1 MPLPVLTSTPGNS
14 TEQDGNELP
23 TCDPDTQPAL
33 APNFAQLDVSVA
45 PGASKA
51 VDSYLCTRG
60 NTGES
65 DRHTVALRPLHTGTF
80 LLLCLALIRSR
91 LAYPSMSLQL
101 GCLLHT
107 SWAHCHSSVGH
118 Q

>member
-1 MPLPVLTSTPGNS
+1 MPVLPPLLCNAPAVLSSTPGNS
-14 TEQDGNELP
+14 TEQDGTELP

-65 DRHTVALRPLHTGTF
+65 L
-80 LLLCLALIRSR
+80 
-91 LAYPSMSLQL
+91 
-101 GCLLHT
+101 
-107 SWAHCHSSVGH
+107 
-118 Q
+118 